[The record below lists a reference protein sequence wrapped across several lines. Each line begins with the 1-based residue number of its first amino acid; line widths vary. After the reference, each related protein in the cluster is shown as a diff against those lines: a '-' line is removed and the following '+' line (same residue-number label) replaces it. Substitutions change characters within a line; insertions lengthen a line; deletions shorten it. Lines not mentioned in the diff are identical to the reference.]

1 MRNIACV
8 LEHSVEAEV
17 SPLFAWNW
25 RTDIKTWDDPPAQFQ
40 LDGLFASGSWGS
52 TLFPG
57 REPVRWQIRDVRPG
71 AAFIIEV
78 PLDGAAMSFEW
89 LFDAV
94 SNHRTRITQRILLW
108 GDNAKAYVN
117 QVQAGFGSTL
127 ADGMKKIADA
137 LERAERSTRQQY
149 RMNSL
154 FRAKDSDF
162 HHRLVA
168 VSRTDSWAITGG
180 ALSATA
186 NARAERS
193 RPGEPRDGGAVACAR
208 DCRWLAHARD
218 GEQPACQLSITQLD
232 RRNHLDVGPLRVS
245 GCRSP
250 GDRNHV

>member
-40 LDGLFASGSWGS
+40 LDGPFASGSWGS

-137 LERAERSTRQQY
+137 LERAERST
-149 RMNSL
+149 
-154 FRAKDSDF
+154 
-162 HHRLVA
+162 
-168 VSRTDSWAITGG
+168 
-180 ALSATA
+180 
-186 NARAERS
+186 
-193 RPGEPRDGGAVACAR
+193 PGSNTE
-208 DCRWLAHARD
+208 
-218 GEQPACQLSITQLD
+218 
-232 RRNHLDVGPLRVS
+232 
-245 GCRSP
+245 
-250 GDRNHV
+250 